1 MMSGEMAWL
10 IIYAALIGGLAW
22 VFIRYRT
29 FFREAWREL
38 RDKVTWP
45 GWKEVRGTTIVV
57 VILVFAVSAFLF
69 VCDYIFGPTIETV
82 IELFQGL

>member
-1 MMSGEMAWL
+1 MPSGGNVAWL
-10 IIYAALIGGLAW
+10 ILYAALAGGIAWLA
-22 VFIRYRT
+22 FRYRD

-57 VILVFAVSAFLF
+57 VVVVFAISLFLF
-69 VCDYIFGPTIETV
+69 VCDYIFGPSIEKV
-82 IELFQGL
+82 IEFFQ